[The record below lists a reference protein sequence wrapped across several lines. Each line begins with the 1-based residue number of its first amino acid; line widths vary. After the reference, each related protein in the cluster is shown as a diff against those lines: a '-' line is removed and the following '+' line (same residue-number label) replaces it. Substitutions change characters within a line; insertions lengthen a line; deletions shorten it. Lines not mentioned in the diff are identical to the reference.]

1 MAVRWRAR
9 LLIQTDPTSRLTDN
23 MVPDAI
29 YSSANRESAISGILP
44 YALTMSDDDTVKI
57 KIIVERVEYD
67 NGQTENK
74 RP

>member
-9 LLIQTDPTSRLTDN
+9 LLIQTDPTSKLTDN
-23 MVPDAI
+23 IVPDAI
-29 YSSANRESAISGILP
+29 YSSAKRESAINGILP

-57 KIIVERVEYD
+57 KIIVEKVEYD
-67 NGQTENK
+67 DGQTENK